1 MTLVALSS
9 RSRGHR
15 CLKFSHQKKKIKNSK
30 HAQEIINHRLCK
42 QCFLDLWPLKWHVK
56 AKDNYLEKW
65 SSFTQ
70 NGEKLINY
78 QWMWKWNQMQFTVVF
93 NVGICQHMVT
103 CSTQMVVSRTTT
115 LASLSLS
122 SFSFFLCFLLFGRS
136 STVSSRVA
144 FSLCSFSSSARNT
157 VW

>member
-1 MTLVALSS
+1 MRHYSLQAKITVNDLSS

-42 QCFLDLWPLKWHVK
+42 KCFLDLWPLKWHVK

-78 QWMWKWNQMQFTVVF
+78 Q
-93 NVGICQHMVT
+93 
-103 CSTQMVVSRTTT
+103 
-115 LASLSLS
+115 
-122 SFSFFLCFLLFGRS
+122 
-136 STVSSRVA
+136 
-144 FSLCSFSSSARNT
+144 
-157 VW
+157 